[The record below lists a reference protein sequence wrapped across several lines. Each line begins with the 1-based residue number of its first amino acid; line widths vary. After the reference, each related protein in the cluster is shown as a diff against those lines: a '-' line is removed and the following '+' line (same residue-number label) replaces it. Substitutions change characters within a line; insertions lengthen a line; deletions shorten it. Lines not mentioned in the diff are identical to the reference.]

1 MLTNYDPMDR
11 SLHLLGLYERE
22 IYSFLKKGI
31 NRADTLIDIGAND
44 GYYGLAFAKFKGKEI
59 ILCEPGQTE
68 KANLISNL
76 GLNDLQEKR
85 DFTLVDKFVTRTS
98 SLNEISIQDLLRS
111 KKKVFILM
119 DVDGGEQQV
128 IEGFDFSQNIEVAWL
143 IETHSKELEES
154 IVRIL
159 ETNGYK
165 VRIIK
170 NAWWRM
176 FVPEMR
182 PLAHNRWMY
191 AVKEL

>member
-1 MLTNYDPMDR
+1 MLTNYDPKNR
-11 SLHLLGLYERE
+11 SLHLLGLYEKE

-31 NRADTLIDIGAND
+31 SRADTLIDIGAND

-76 GLNDLQEKR
+76 GLNDLKEKR

-128 IEGFDFSQNIEVAWL
+128 IEGFDFSQKIEVAWL
-143 IETHSKELEES
+143 IETHSKELEEN